1 MTAHSECPLCAS
13 HTVGWSGLVCIRYGV
28 DLYLCAHQHNYE
40 RTFDVDNG
48 TTERRTVNMR
58 ATTHILSGAGEW
70 RLTEQMCVGVFERL
84 QQSAAGAGRM

>member
-40 RTFDVDNG
+40 RTFDVVNG

-58 ATTHILSGAGEW
+58 ATTHILSGAGE
-70 RLTEQMCVGVFERL
+70 
-84 QQSAAGAGRM
+84 

>member
-1 MTAHSECPLCAS
+1 VSAHCA
-13 HTVGWSGLVCIRYGV
+13 HRTQWAGLVWSGLVCIRYGV

-40 RTFDVDNG
+40 RTFDVVNG